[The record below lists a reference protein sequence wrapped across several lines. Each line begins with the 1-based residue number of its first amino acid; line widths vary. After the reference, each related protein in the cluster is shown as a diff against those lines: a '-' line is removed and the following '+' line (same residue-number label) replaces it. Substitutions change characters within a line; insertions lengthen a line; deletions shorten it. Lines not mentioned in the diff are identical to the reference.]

1 MTEKKKDSV
10 APKEKA
16 QEMVSPS
23 KQKMK
28 GSDKVKD
35 TTVHHTSPL
44 PKPTPFNI
52 FSFYHTLLNR
62 YPLVMNCL
70 QSVFISS
77 LAIIVSH
84 FIETIVR
91 GFKDTSI
98 GEQTYFYIPTL
109 SFFKEVLKAK
119 EMDFLTTIPW
129 QEINI
134 MGFINFFYITP
145 LVYGFTCY
153 FLVYLEKI
161 NYFSLPNVLFH
172 HQLTKNEDVAIK
184 LFLDQLIFS
193 PPLTAGILVLRYY
206 CYYINAF
213 DRDFL
218 IYTMIPQFLKEQ
230 LPKTMIYSWCF
241 WIPMKYLIYH
251 YVPIVY
257 QVLAGSIGAFV
268 WNIIFSLIMN

>member
-1 MTEKKKDSV
+1 MTEKKKEPVPTKDKRAETNPANKQKV
-10 APKEKA
+10 KELEKEK
-16 QEMVSPS
+16 EPTLNNSPPIRKRS
-23 KQKMK
+23 R
-28 GSDKVKD
+28 
-35 TTVHHTSPL
+35 
-44 PKPTPFNI
+44 FNI
-52 FSFYHTLLNR
+52 FSLYHTLLNR
-62 YPLVMNCL
+62 YPLLMNCL

-77 LAIIVSH
+77 LAIVVSH
-84 FIETIVR
+84 FIETLVR

-98 GEQTYFYIPTL
+98 GEQTYFYIPKF
-109 SFFKEVLKAK
+109 SFFKEILKEK
-119 EMDFLTTIPW
+119 EVDFLTSIPW

-206 CYYINAF
+206 CYYVNAF

-218 IYTMIPQFLKEQ
+218 IHTMIPQFLKDQ

-251 YVPIVY
+251 YVPMVY
-257 QVLAGSIGAFV
+257 QVLAGSVGAFV
-268 WNIIFSLIMN
+268 WNIIFTLIMN